1 MVADAI
7 IFVVA
12 NDAAVLRGGRA
23 GDQSF
28 GKKKRRGADGGAVAM
43 PAGGR
48 ALVIAPSGSVDN
60 PERYICGAMPSAVG
74 GRMGRGYP
82 PYLRWKKAR
91 RLAPDELRNEEKR
104 TELLNFAAS
113 FNLVVQSLQ
122 RRRTSR

>member
-12 NDAAVLRGGRA
+12 NDVAVFRGGRE

-48 ALVIAPSGSVDN
+48 ALVIAPSGSVDY

-74 GRMGRGYP
+74 GTDGEGVPALP
-82 PYLRWKKAR
+82 PLEKGKAARTR
-91 RLAPDELRNEEKR
+91 RAKE
-104 TELLNFAAS
+104 
-113 FNLVVQSLQ
+113 
-122 RRRTSR
+122 